1 MTWNKHWRPP
11 WAACLATLLLAAGA
25 CTEVRYLRE
34 SNAEPTGGLLD
45 RTVVYK
51 VEGDF
56 YRSPPRCVVVMPIQW
71 PNADPRLVR
80 QVEEALGRH
89 LMAKVDRVI
98 GPVARDR
105 AARQRVYDLGDA
117 EQRRR
122 LARAL
127 RCDTVV
133 EGETRDAQS
142 TFAVVWAQ
150 ARFGLAVSLERA
162 GDGRSLWRASHTAER
177 SAGGLPFSILGVP
190 KDAFSAGRLMKDG
203 EVFPSMVDDVVRRV
217 MASLPDTRG
226 AR

>member
-1 MTWNKHWRPP
+1 MTWNKT
-11 WAACLATLLLAAGA
+11 CLVVLLLATAA

-34 SNAEPTGGLLD
+34 GGTEPASGRLE

-56 YRSPPRCVVVMPIQW
+56 YRSPPRCTIVMPIQW
-71 PNADPRLVR
+71 PDADPRLVR

-89 LMAKVDRVI
+89 LMTKVDRVI

-117 EQRRR
+117 DQRRR

-133 EGETRDAQS
+133 EGETRDAQT
-142 TFAVVWAQ
+142 TFALVWAQ
-150 ARFGLAVSLERA
+150 TRFGLAVSLESA
-162 GDGRSLWRASHTAER
+162 GDGRPLWRASHTAER
-177 SAGGLPFSILGVP
+177 SAGGLPLSLTDVP
-190 KDAFSAGRLMKDG
+190 KGAYSAGRLMKDR

-217 MASLPDTRG
+217 MASLPDTRSL
-226 AR
+226 R

>member
-1 MTWNKHWRPP
+1 L
-11 WAACLATLLLAAGA
+11 LATAA

-34 SNAEPTGGLLD
+34 GGAEPADGPLG

-51 VEGDF
+51 VEGAF
-56 YRSPPRCVVVMPIQW
+56 YRSPPRCAVVMPIHW
-71 PNADPRLVR
+71 PNAPPALAR

-98 GPVARDR
+98 GPAARDR

-127 RCDTVV
+127 GCDTVV
-133 EGETRDAQS
+133 EGETRAAES
-142 TFAVVWAQ
+142 TFAAVWAQ
-150 ARFGLAVSLERA
+150 TRFGLAVSLERA
-162 GDGRSLWRASHTAER
+162 SDGRRLWRASHTAER
-177 SAGGLPFSILGVP
+177 SAGGLPLSILGLP
-190 KDAFSAGRLMKDG
+190 KDAFLAGRLMKDG
-203 EVFPSMVDDVVRRV
+203 EVFPSMLDDVVRRL
-217 MASLPDTRG
+217 MASLPDTRV